1 MDFST
6 QKLTRMGQVLSKN
19 LDSKY
24 TKYFYDIFQ
33 SLEIDAEFS
42 IKLKKSCV
50 YCLAGD
56 QTISQR
62 NKIHKRTFMMP
73 ISIISRAKQK
83 LQKSKK
89 VMEMKLNPPTE
100 RDPNSHMMM
109 NN

>member
-6 QKLTRMGQVLSKN
+6 QKLTKMGLVLSKN
-19 LDSKY
+19 LDPKY

-33 SLEIDAEFS
+33 SLEIGAEFS
-42 IKLKKSCV
+42 MKLKKSCI

-73 ISIISRAKQK
+73 ISIISKAKQK
-83 LQKSKK
+83 LQKTNDSQS
-89 VMEMKLNPPTE
+89 TE
-100 RDPNSHMMM
+100 
-109 NN
+109 